1 MNLVYERSY
10 SRDLAAIL
18 NFSNDTTD
26 YFVVAEIVS
35 SVASAV
41 FSTVNEL
48 SSVAKEI
55 SQCGQIL
62 FIPALF
68 IDSYDLFS
76 HLFAG
81 EFSSCLTSLLKV
93 TYDLITL
100 LNLYSS
106 IFSIDPVSLGLRGL
120 NFIKSMILLASLV
133 GNSNEIKS
141 DLNVDLANLEK
152 EAVEKY
158 KGYLNDQLCYAQ
170 IASSSLVVVVCVGLL
185 EALFTVPFATVIKSL
200 GVAIFGSSLILK
212 NYFDFYKKKQ
222 FSLMSV

>member
-1 MNLVYERSY
+1 MSLVYERSY

-55 SQCGQIL
+55 SQCGQLL

-81 EFSSCLTSLLKV
+81 EFSNCLTPLLKV

-106 IFSIDPVSLGLRGL
+106 IFIIDPVSLGLRGL

-133 GNSNEIKS
+133 GNSKEKKS
-141 DLNVDLANLEK
+141 DLNEEQGNPGSK
-152 EAVEKY
+152 ENQKY
-158 KGYLNDQLCYAQ
+158 NAYSDDQLYYAHT
-170 IASSSLVVVVCVGLL
+170 ARGSLFVVVYVGLL
-185 EALFTVPFATVIKSL
+185 EALFTVPFATAIKSV

-222 FSLMSV
+222 FSRMPF